1 MLICESSTIL
11 TYCFM
16 FVKHFSK
23 LFSDFFFIQFL
34 LNSIFFSFA
43 CFAQLSHY
51 IIFDFDCQAFSQLF
65 WNFLFHSLLSIRFCW
80 FASQQLVYHITT
92 VIALSSDFQNF
103 FQRIFCR
110 FCNHSAEL
118 FCLSP
123 VPSQQLAYLI
133 TSDIIMS
140 SVFKKFFEQFSS
152 NFLSFLRG
160 S

>member
-1 MLICESSTIL
+1 
-11 TYCFM
+11 M
-16 FVKHFSK
+16 FYVCQA
-23 LFSDFFFIQFL
+23 FFKTFFR
-34 LNSIFFSFA
+34 FFSFS
-43 CFAQLSHY
+43 FYWTLSVLVSLVSHSSV
-51 IIFDFDCQAFSQLF
+51 IISYLILTVKRFSQLF